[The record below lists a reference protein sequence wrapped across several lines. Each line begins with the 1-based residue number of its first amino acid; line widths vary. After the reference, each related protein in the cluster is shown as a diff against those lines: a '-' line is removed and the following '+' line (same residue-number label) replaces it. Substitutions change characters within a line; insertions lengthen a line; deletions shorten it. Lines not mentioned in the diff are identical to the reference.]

1 MKRDIHRIITLVK
14 ASPNLKTN
22 IICSITMFLSGL
34 TIEIVS
40 SYSKSNN
47 IGGIFIINSVLYLYQ
62 GILLANKSG
71 LVQSSP
77 SAKKLQT
84 VYPFFI
90 RVPIYLLTFI
100 IISLHRFYITNK
112 VLPDISSEEH
122 YASQCTY
129 ILCLSIICFCY
140 LVFEIIS
147 YKKLVLGLIGLVF
160 SIIPLVICVMSNNKT
175 LDIFHHISLNSAIVA
190 GFLIITAGSLLSI
203 LIANLLYKYPVSA
216 HVMKVNNKA

>member
-112 VLPDISSEEH
+112 ALPDISSEEH

>member
-1 MKRDIHRIITLVK
+1 MKRDINRIITLVK

-34 TIEIVS
+34 TIEIAS

-62 GILLANKSG
+62 GIFLASKSG

-112 VLPDISSEEH
+112 ALPDISSEEH

-147 YKKLVLGLIGLVF
+147 FKKLVLGLIGLVF
-160 SIIPLVICVMSNNKT
+160 SIIPLVICVVSNNKT
-175 LDIFHHISLNSAIVA
+175 LDIFHHISINSAIVA

-203 LIANLLYKYPVSA
+203 LLANLLYKYPVSA